1 MIDEL
6 VPSDQDNSED
16 DQKAQIFDW
25 TGLAIDIQNVFILVA
40 FNPIAVQGSNAK
52 MKVKCPGAGIDNFK
66 DEDIEEILNKCE
78 KSRAMWQQLQVSYR
92 CALPIAKLAD
102 FFKSHETGKINFLN
116 FSSCI
121 FPLTLPLAI
130 VQ

>member
-1 MIDEL
+1 MGKYSGQKHEFSKVI
-6 VPSDQDNSED
+6 VISNTKNQHHED

-102 FFKSHETGKINFLN
+102 FQSILIHI
-116 FSSCI
+116 
-121 FPLTLPLAI
+121 
-130 VQ
+130 